1 MSDNNN
7 KSNIP
12 IGLNMNDFMPN
23 SNSYPSGNSSI
34 PESNDPKIINDVMK
48 NAPNFKL
55 LMSTRI
61 KNLNNISE
69 IWDNA
74 RNKTESF
81 DYINDLGDLGIIND
95 VLNFAF
101 IKTELK
107 YMDVRSKEIMILFP
121 AIIKMCNS
129 KYDWYFKNGILAAWK
144 ILNYLGSVIIQA
156 KQSQLLNPGMI
167 DIAKEDKIKVYDKI
181 IYYFQEIIKLDNF
194 ESHLIS
200 KNIDGLDLDRFI
212 SELNYFFRKCQGN

>member
-7 KSNIP
+7 KTNIP
-12 IGLNMNDFMPN
+12 MGLNMNDFMPN
-23 SNSYPSGNSSI
+23 SKPSGNSSI

-74 RNKTESF
+74 KNKTDSF

-121 AIIKMCNS
+121 AILKMCNS

-144 ILNYLGSVIIQA
+144 ILNYLGTVIIQA
-156 KQSQLLNPGMI
+156 KQAQLLNPGMI
-167 DIAKEDKIKVYDKI
+167 DVSKEDKIKVYDKI
-181 IYYFQEIIKLDNF
+181 IYYFGEIIKLDNF

-212 SELNYFFRKCQGN
+212 SEVNYFFRKCQGN

>member
-12 IGLNMNDFMPN
+12 MGLNMNDFMPN
-23 SNSYPSGNSSI
+23 SNSNSSGSSSI

-61 KNLNNISE
+61 KNLNNISD

-121 AIIKMCNS
+121 AIIIMCNS

>member
-1 MSDNNN
+1 MS
-7 KSNIP
+7 SV
-12 IGLNMNDFMPN
+12 
-23 SNSYPSGNSSI
+23 
-34 PESNDPKIINDVMK
+34 PESKDPDIINDVMK

-74 RNKTESF
+74 RNKTDSF
-81 DYINDLGDLGIIND
+81 DYINDLGDLGVIND
-95 VLNFAF
+95 VLNFAL

-107 YMDVRSKEIMILFP
+107 FMDVRSKEIAIVFP

-156 KQSQLLNPGMI
+156 KQSQMLNPGMV
-167 DIAKEDKIKVYDKI
+167 DVAKEDKLKVYDKI
-181 IYYFQEIIKLDNF
+181 IGYFGEIIKSENF
-194 ESHLIS
+194 ENHLI
-200 KNIDGLDLDRFI
+200 KKDIDGLDLERFI
-212 SELNYFFRKCQGN
+212 SEVNYFFRKCQGN

>member
-7 KSNIP
+7 KSNLP
-12 IGLNMNDFMPN
+12 LGLNMNDFMP
-23 SNSYPSGNSSI
+23 SSGSSSI

-55 LMSTRI
+55 LMTTRI

-81 DYINDLGDLGIIND
+81 NYINDLGDLGVIND

-121 AIIKMCNS
+121 AIIKMCSS

-144 ILNYLGSVIIQA
+144 ILSYLGSVIIQA
-156 KQSQLLNPGMI
+156 KQNQLLNPGRI
-167 DIAKEDKIKVYDKI
+167 DVSKEDKIKVYDEI

-200 KNIDGLDLDRFI
+200 KNIDGLDLERFI
-212 SELNYFFRKCQGN
+212 SELNYFLKKCQGN

>member
-7 KSNIP
+7 KTNVP
-12 IGLNMNDFMPN
+12 FGLNMNDFMPN
-23 SNSYPSGNSSI
+23 SKPSGNSSI

-74 RNKTESF
+74 KNKTDSF

-121 AIIKMCNS
+121 AILKMCNS

-144 ILNYLGSVIIQA
+144 ILNYLGTVIIQA
-156 KQSQLLNPGMI
+156 KQAQLLNPGMI
-167 DIAKEDKIKVYDKI
+167 DVSKEDKIKVYDKI
-181 IYYFQEIIKLDNF
+181 IYYFGEIIKLDNF

-212 SELNYFFRKCQGN
+212 AEVNYFFRKCQGN

>member
-12 IGLNMNDFMPN
+12 LGLNMNDFMPN
-23 SNSYPSGNSSI
+23 SSGNSI

-74 RNKTESF
+74 RNKTDSF
-81 DYINDLGDLGIIND
+81 DYINELGDLGVIND

-107 YMDVRSKEIMILFP
+107 YMDVRSKEIVILFP

-129 KYDWYFKNGILAAWK
+129 KYDWYFKNGILSAWK

-156 KQSQLLNPGMI
+156 KQSQLLNPGKI
-167 DIAKEDKIKVYDKI
+167 DISKEDKIKVYDKI